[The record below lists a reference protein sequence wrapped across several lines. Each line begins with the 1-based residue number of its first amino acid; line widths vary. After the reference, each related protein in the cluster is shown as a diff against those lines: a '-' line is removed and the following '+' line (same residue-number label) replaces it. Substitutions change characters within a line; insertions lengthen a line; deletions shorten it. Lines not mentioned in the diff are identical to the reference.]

1 MNAKAKENNSAESDK
16 LWTVIKWID
25 SILCKNLP
33 ALSFIK
39 YAYVQIQM
47 GKVEGGERHLLQ
59 RGRHPTATAKDE
71 DSVQCL
77 DCSLIEDNQP
87 PEMDTASSASTTKY
101 DFLSCVESW
110 IMYKIFSG
118 SLVQRFGIINKFS
131 VCLWKPQAST
141 TLILEIDVQLKRK
154 SMAAIRQSKRQ
165 KSLSI
170 KDIGVKTEIDRILL
184 ELRSTKLTW
193 SIFVMI

>member
-1 MNAKAKENNSAESDK
+1 MN
-16 LWTVIKWID
+16 
-25 SILCKNLP
+25 
-33 ALSFIK
+33 
-39 YAYVQIQM
+39 
-47 GKVEGGERHLLQ
+47 
-59 RGRHPTATAKDE
+59 
-71 DSVQCL
+71 
-77 DCSLIEDNQP
+77 
-87 PEMDTASSASTTKY
+87 
-101 DFLSCVESW
+101 
-110 IMYKIFSG
+110 KIFSG